1 MMLRKHLFITKF
13 FKPILSSTITV
24 VFLIGYPS
32 SSLANQSWLQTALAY
47 LGFKPRD
54 VTKTP
59 PGRSRD
65 GGGRGNCPNLAYSGK
80 DTQLVALI
88 PEVQPYFSSSATQKS
103 SSKTVWSD
111 TIEQRPNLWFYI
123 PYKYDERTQL
133 ENAKL
138 AIIDEDKRLVTQPI
152 LFRLPKEPGI
162 VQVKMPINL
171 EVNKRYKWFFSIV
184 CDENKPSR
192 NPSVSGWI
200 QRILPNKAGFV
211 VEPSEDVLAR
221 ISYRDIA
228 KYGLWFDAFTRL
240 AELYQ
245 STNPQNYIQSS
256 VKSEKFTKSLDNQ
269 IQEDWLAVFKVLE
282 LGDDQITS
290 EISKSPIF
298 KLDCVSRTDGRKC
311 E

>member
-1 MMLRKHLFITKF
+1 MISNPP
-13 FKPILSSTITV
+13 PIL
-24 VFLIGYPS
+24 
-32 SSLANQSWLQTALAY
+32 ANTTFWQNVLAY
-47 LGFKPRD
+47 LGFQPRK
-54 VTKTP
+54 VKGTP
-59 PGRSRD
+59 EDHGTD
-65 GGGRGNCPNLAYSGK
+65 GGGRGNCPNLALAYDNKFK
-80 DTQLVALI
+80 DIQLTALI
-88 PEVQPYFSSSATQKS
+88 PEVQPYPSSSLTPKS
-103 SSKTVWSD
+103 AKIIWSD
-111 TIEQRPNLWFYI
+111 TIKQRPNLWFYI
-123 PYKYDERTQL
+123 PYKYDEKTQL
-133 ENAKL
+133 KFAKFAL
-138 AIIDEDKRLVTQPI
+138 IDEDKRLVTQPPF
-152 LFRLPKEPGI
+152 LFQLPKQPGI

-171 EVNKRYKWFFSIV
+171 EVNKPYKWFFSIV

-228 KYGLWFDAFTRL
+228 KRGLWFDAFTRL
-240 AELYQ
+240 AEVYQ
-245 STNPQNYIQSS
+245 STNPQSYIQSS